1 MGSKGER
8 VVRMHCGVSEGE
20 CVTCSARRNRFY
32 FAHPF
37 LMLCLCFNVVSMCT
51 CRDITMATSSTEL
64 LQTEGTV
71 MLHILFSIKQDQDIG
86 KELLEAVKVCTR
98 QSVCF
103 RVCHSMHVPL
113 YVILSL

>member
-1 MGSKGER
+1 
-8 VVRMHCGVSEGE
+8 
-20 CVTCSARRNRFY
+20 
-32 FAHPF
+32 
-37 LMLCLCFNVVSMCT
+37 
-51 CRDITMATSSTEL
+51 MATSSTEL

-113 YVILSL
+113 YVICHCMGVTVYTSVTLYSCHTVCKCHCMRVTLCVCLLYVTLHAVCSVFVGARVAL